1 MTLVRGETMDAE
13 EEREGV
19 NMKKETD
26 NAKEDIEKEEI
37 EKKKKKE
44 TTEEKEKENE
54 EEKKNV

>member
-1 MTLVRGETMDAE
+1 VTLVRGETMDAE

-37 EKKKKKE
+37 EKKKK
-44 TTEEKEKENE
+44 
-54 EEKKNV
+54 